1 MSKKLVLVD
10 GDALTY
16 QSSKD
21 TLQESINILDEKIQ
35 NILDKT
41 EADYYAI
48 FISNS
53 PYFRHLV
60 DKNYKSS
67 REKYKTSLKWL
78 KTLKKYLVEGH
89 YANSMNL
96 VESDDLVAYWKNKN
110 LHIADDSKIEPKET
124 FDDALDYC
132 KQMKL
137 DLFHYEPLEV
147 IIASPD
153 KDLLKSIPGK
163 HFNYTYKL
171 ENKDNPD
178 SVIKGWWVET
188 TKEEASNFK
197 LWQLIVGDSS
207 DNVTTP
213 FPENCANWIVE
224 GDADLLSILG
234 GYIEGFDYRTPKGQ
248 IKFKEGYGISKGI
261 YEYQK
266 NYRLLHLLDCD
277 EDFYREV
284 QELPESPTVL
294 PVIREEKV
302 DELKDVSF

>member
-16 QSSKD
+16 HSSKD
-21 TLQESINILDEKIQ
+21 TLQESINILDEKVQ

-53 PYFRHLV
+53 PYFRHSV

-67 REKYKTSLKWL
+67 REKSKSTLKWL

-110 LHIADDSKIEPKET
+110 LHIADDGKIEPKEI

-153 KDLLKSIPGK
+153 KDLLQSIPGK
-163 HFNYTYKL
+163 HFNYSYKL
-171 ENKDNPD
+171 ENKDDPN
-178 SVIKGWWVET
+178 SVIKGWWIET
-188 TKEEASNFK
+188 DEEDAINFK
-197 LWQLIVGDSS
+197 LWQLIAGDST
-207 DNVTTP
+207 DNIVTP
-213 FPENCANWIVE
+213 FPENCANYVTE
-224 GDADLLSILG
+224 GDTDLLGILG
-234 GYIEGFDYRTPKGQ
+234 GYIEGFDYRTPTGLV
-248 IKFKEGYGISKGI
+248 KFKEGFGISKGI
-261 YEYQK
+261 YEFQK

-284 QELPESPTVL
+284 QELPESPTIL
-294 PVIREEKV
+294 PVIREEKI
-302 DELKDVSF
+302 DEFKDVSF